1 MSGFLNANI
10 PVLNMTVGA
19 FLARA
24 LLVLIVVIWTVPTF
38 GLLVSSLRNK
48 NVLLTSGWW
57 EALVTTQQSARSATP
72 EIGDIL
78 EDDSDFAFIQ
88 LADGVYTFETS
99 ALRGS
104 NDRTVISYGGLDF
117 SPNADDEA
125 VDDYSAGETVPLPD
139 GSNVTIAEDGTLTWT
154 STNDDF
160 EAWRN
165 VAGLRFNVLYALPDG
180 SEAET
185 DQRSLQIYPPGVVY
199 EIRGESH
206 VLTSNVFY
214 NENGFVDNS
223 RSVVS
228 FGGSVLPENADV
240 TYDEGSDFA
249 RSRVQDY
256 EVGESVTLEDG
267 STFTLGEDG
276 IYEWVSADAFTLE
289 DEVDEVRFNYR
300 AAIPPSFSLANYDE
314 VLT

>member
-1 MSGFLNANI
+1 MDFYANI

-125 VDDYSAGETVPLPD
+125 
-139 GSNVTIAEDGTLTWT
+139 I
-154 STNDDF
+154 
-160 EAWRN
+160 
-165 VAGLRFNVLYALPDG
+165 
-180 SEAET
+180 
-185 DQRSLQIYPPGVVY
+185 
-199 EIRGESH
+199 
-206 VLTSNVFY
+206 
-214 NENGFVDNS
+214 
-223 RSVVS
+223 
-228 FGGSVLPENADV
+228 
-240 TYDEGSDFA
+240 
-249 RSRVQDY
+249 
-256 EVGESVTLEDG
+256 VTLLPSG
-267 STFTLGEDG
+267 NGT
-276 IYEWVSADAFTLE
+276 VSPAL
-289 DEVDEVRFNYR
+289 
-300 AAIPPSFSLANYDE
+300 
-314 VLT
+314 